1 MGHDKKSIRQN
12 VLDGDN
18 LPNAI
23 LNAIIAGYDAPTII
37 NDTIEVLQSGE
48 TTSYMF
54 EATPDAIEQFAEAFM
69 DKVGQVAADLRG
81 FEYIDKPVIRR
92 RSRGGTMP
100 AQPGVQEDALAPTQ
114 ETGEAETT
122 TDGIEVE
129 SAGGEDGE
137 LAEGFDAA
145 APDLAEG
152 PDSLV
157 EQTIQKVGVNELEI
171 DAILNTQRPVDEDG
185 GYQGKIAIKF
195 PVVLSASGRSSVA
208 GALASQGVD
217 VDELGRAVTD
227 YALDFI
233 RRNAEKYFGGIDP
246 ETASESLEFTGMGFS
261 ESNGNALVSTFQ
273 VGQPAADS
281 GLARAAHR
289 VVGGAK

>member
-54 EATPDAIEQFAEAFM
+54 EATPDAIEQFAEAFV
-69 DKVGQVAADLRG
+69 DKVRQVATDLRD

-92 RSRGGTMP
+92 RSEGTMP
-100 AQPGVQEDALAPTQ
+100 APESQAGPAL
-114 ETGEAETT
+114 ETGAELGEADIASE
-122 TDGIEVE
+122 GIEVE
-129 SAGGEDGE
+129 SAGEGDIGAGLDDGSG
-137 LAEGFDAA
+137 A
-145 APDLAEG
+145 DLGEG
-152 PDSLV
+152 PDPSAD
-157 EQTIQKVGVNELEI
+157 QTIRKVGVSELEI
-171 DAILNTQRPVDEDG
+171 DAILKTQKPLDG
-185 GYQGKIAIKF
+185 GVFQGKVAIKF
-195 PVVLSASGRSSVA
+195 PTDLSTTGRSSVA

-217 VDELGRAVTD
+217 VDELGQAVTD

-233 RRNAEKYFGGIDP
+233 GRNAEEYFGGMDA
-246 ETASESLEFTGMGFS
+246 ETANRTLRFTGMGFS
-261 ESNGNALVSTFQ
+261 ESNDSAIVSTFE
-273 VGQPAADS
+273 
-281 GLARAAHR
+281 
-289 VVGGAK
+289 VGG